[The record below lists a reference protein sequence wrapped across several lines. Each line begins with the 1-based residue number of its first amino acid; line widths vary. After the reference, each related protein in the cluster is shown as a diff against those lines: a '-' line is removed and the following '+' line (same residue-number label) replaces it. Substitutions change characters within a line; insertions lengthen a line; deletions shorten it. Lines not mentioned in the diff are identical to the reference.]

1 MVSPLPIRIR
11 GGIVRDSTLV
21 RLLYNSAPGGLLKE
35 REDRDEL
42 GGRYLKAILRGD
54 GAEAAGLLQEA
65 LLCFGSS
72 NLYEELFVP
81 AMANIGDLWCRGEIN
96 IAREHL
102 ATQIMLGHLERLR
115 QSVRPKER
123 LPLRIVISTVE
134 TDFHTLGARIAADL
148 FHFDGWQ
155 VDFLGANTPTR
166 DLVEYVAQRESEV
179 VGLSGTV
186 SQSVKVAAEA
196 IARLKALKHKPLV
209 ILGGRISLSKAAS
222 TLGADLLAPAAV
234 PAVVETRRLLGLD
247 KPEGGLDGYLESLG
261 RRIQA
266 LRKARGWSQRTLAQ
280 TAGLD
285 RTYVSSVEHGK
296 QNLTLSVA
304 LKLAEALSVPLEWLL
319 TERLGEIAS
328 HGRDL
333 FV

>member
-1 MVSPLPIRIR
+1 MAGCDTSRAGVLFYNTVS
-11 GGIVRDSTLV
+11 GA
-21 RLLYNSAPGGLLKE
+21 LLRE
-35 REDRDEL
+35 REEQEEL
-42 GGRYLKAILRGD
+42 SGRYLKAVLRGD
-54 GAEAAGLLQEA
+54 TEAASGLLQEA

-72 NLYEELFVP
+72 NLYEQLFVP
-81 AMANIGDLWCRGEIN
+81 AMTSIGDLWCKGEIN
-96 IAREHL
+96 IASEHL
-102 ATQIMLGHLERLR
+102 ATQLMFGHLERLR

-123 LPLRIVISTVE
+123 LNLRVVISTVE
-134 TDFHTLGARIAADL
+134 KDFHTLGGRIAADL

-155 VDFLGANTPTR
+155 VDFLGANTPTL

-179 VGLSGTV
+179 VGLSATLE
-186 SQSVKVAAEA
+186 QSGAVARDA
-196 IARLKALKHKPLV
+196 IKRLKSLPHQPLV
-209 ILGGRISLSKAAS
+209 ILGGPIARGHNAAAS
-222 TLGADLLAPAAV
+222 GADLLATTAAG
-234 PAVVETRRLLGLD
+234 AVTETRCRLGLE
-247 KPEGGLDGYLESLG
+247 KPDGGLDGYLESLG

-319 TERLGEIAS
+319 TERLGEIAHHS
-328 HGRDL
+328 RDM